1 MLEGDKAEFV
11 CSVSKEAI
19 TVQWLRG
26 DTVLEP
32 GDKYDIISDGKKRT
46 LVVKDS
52 ILRDA
57 GKYTVMVGEAKATA
71 RLTVIGKFCFIN
83 VQVHILLHSLY
94 YMMSYFFY
102 FLNFRKTQDYNSPQ
116 GPRG

>member
-19 TVQWLRG
+19 AVQWLRG

-46 LVVKDS
+46 LVIKDS
-52 ILRDA
+52 VLGDA
-57 GKYTVMVGEAKATA
+57 GKYSIMVGESKATA
-71 RLTVIGKFCFIN
+71 KLTVIGKLYFIS
-83 VQVHILLHSLY
+83 VQVNVLLHSLY
-94 YMMSYFFY
+94 YVMSYFFF
-102 FLNFRKTQDYNSPQ
+102 FLNSRKTQDYNSS
-116 GPRG
+116 

>member
-1 MLEGDKAEFV
+1 MLEGEKAEFV

-52 ILRDA
+52 ILGDT
-57 GKYTVMVGEAKATA
+57 GMYTVMVGDAKATA
-71 RLTVIGKFCFIN
+71 HLAVIGKLYFNN
-83 VQVHILLHSLY
+83 V
-94 YMMSYFFY
+94 
-102 FLNFRKTQDYNSPQ
+102 
-116 GPRG
+116 